1 MFSAVLAGPTAAI
14 DTPQELLR
22 ARCYFAASPLRR
34 HETVG
39 LPKIEPVRP
48 VRMKSVPVG
57 REWIY
62 ELKLDGFR
70 GVLAIE
76 NGKGRFTSKTGKP
89 MPRFQALADGLARAL
104 RVRDAILDGEIIVM
118 SRSRPDFYALFF
130 RRGEPA
136 YAAFDLLWLNGRD
149 LRALPLWRRKKK
161 LRTLVATSPIAYVD
175 HLDDPALFTATANQD
190 LEGIVA
196 KKRGQ
201 PYGAETEWVK
211 VKHAGYTQMD
221 GRWELFDRRR

>member
-1 MFSAVLAGPTAAI
+1 MSPHINRSSFNRERGA
-14 DTPQELLR
+14 DR
-22 ARCYFAASPLRR
+22 AASPLRR
-34 HETVG
+34 FARVG

-48 VRMKSVPVG
+48 VRVKSVPVG
-57 REWIY
+57 REWVY

-70 GVLAIE
+70 GVLTIE
-76 NGKGRFTSKTGKP
+76 DGRGRFTSKTSRP
-89 MPRFQALADGLARAL
+89 MPRFQELADGLARTL

-118 SRSRPDFYALFF
+118 SEGGPDFYALFF

-149 LRALPLWRRKKK
+149 LRALPLWRRKKR
-161 LRTLVATSPIAYVD
+161 LETLVAKSPIAYVE
-175 HLDDPALFTATANQD
+175 HVDDPALFAATAKQD

-196 KKRGQ
+196 KKRGDA
-201 PYGAETEWVK
+201 YGPETHWVK
-211 VKHAGYTQMD
+211 VKHAGYTQME